1 MNRILKYICAV
12 AAVAL
17 AFGCGQKD
25 SQEQKALSPE
35 ETVQA
40 FYKAVSC
47 GDFEAAAELCDT
59 VSMKDYLNTH
69 RGSWERIVQTDSTVA
84 SIAGSLLSSAAISIA
99 DIARDGDRRQIRYS
113 IDAAMGMKKD
123 KIATV
128 KKDNGVWKVERITDA
143 L

>member
-1 MNRILKYICAV
+1 MIHQSSPVSRIA
-12 AAVAL
+12 
-17 AFGCGQKD
+17 
-25 SQEQKALSPE
+25 
-35 ETVQA
+35 
-40 FYKAVSC
+40 
-47 GDFEAAAELCDT
+47 
-59 VSMKDYLNTH
+59 
-69 RGSWERIVQTDSTVA
+69 QTDSTVA

-113 IDAAMGMKKD
+113 IDASMGMKKD